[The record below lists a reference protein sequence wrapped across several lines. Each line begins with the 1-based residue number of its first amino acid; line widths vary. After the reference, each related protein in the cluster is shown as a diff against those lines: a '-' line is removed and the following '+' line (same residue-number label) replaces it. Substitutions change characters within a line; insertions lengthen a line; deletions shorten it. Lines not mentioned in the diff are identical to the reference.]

1 MGMLRILLWLGYA
14 LLVSATFM
22 AIAACVGLLMLEL
35 REAGL
40 MLSLAILS
48 GLVGAL
54 MLTASFRTTSRESA
68 SGAILF
74 LMLFWSVVPLV
85 CAMPFYVLGGT
96 PSIGTA
102 LFEGVSTMTT
112 TGASTLDP
120 DSLSDTLL
128 FWRAFLQF
136 FGGVSA
142 ATFAVVI
149 LAALN
154 LTGTGIHRSGLF
166 TFRTGELFPKM
177 IRIGR
182 LVGAIYLFLAL
193 VAFVLMVM
201 AGTEAFTALCLALSG
216 ISTGGLQPFVGPISN
231 VLNPFAAIILALLC
245 LFGAFNVSIL
255 WDFMRIRRFR
265 QFLKLIVHVEH
276 RGLLGIAAGL
286 VILTVIFAELSSLG
300 AGLLDAIFFASSAG
314 YRYDVISIDMV
325 PAPVLIAV
333 ALIGG
338 SALSTAGGIK
348 VIRLLLLFRHLG
360 TDMARLSHPSRV
372 KPIEFRSSA
381 IGDDEFLS
389 IWMYFFGYS
398 LCFAVGA
405 LALAASGLNLQDLL
419 ATSAASLSNMGPL
432 LDMTLPAS
440 GLRYQDFNGLQMIV
454 SGGLML
460 IGRVEVLVA
469 LSLLIP
475 ANWQQ

>member
-1 MGMLRILLWLGYA
+1 MGLLRILLWLGYA
-14 LLVSATFM
+14 LLASATFM
-22 AIAACVGLLMLEL
+22 AIAACVGLMMLEL
-35 REAGL
+35 RDAGM

-54 MLTASFRTTSRESA
+54 MLTSSFRTASRESA

-74 LMLFWSVVPLV
+74 LILFWSVVPLI
-85 CAMPFYVLGGT
+85 CALPFYVLGGT
-96 PSIGTA
+96 TSIWTA
-102 LFEGVSTMTT
+102 LFEGISTMTT
-112 TGASTLDP
+112 TGASTLNP
-120 DSLSDTLL
+120 ENLSDTLL
-128 FWRAFLQF
+128 FWRSLLQF

-201 AGTEAFTALCLALSG
+201 AGTDAFVALCLALSG
-216 ISTGGLQPFVGPISN
+216 ISTGGLQPFIGPVSN
-231 VLNPFAAIILALLC
+231 VLNPFSAVILALLC

-255 WDFMRIRRFR
+255 WDFLRIRRFR
-265 QFLKLIVHVEH
+265 QFLKLMVHVEH
-276 RGLLGIAAGL
+276 RGLLGIAAAL
-286 VILTVIFAELSSLG
+286 IILTVIFADLSSLG
-300 AGLLDAIFFASSAG
+300 SAILDSVFFASSAG
-314 YRYDVISIDMV
+314 YRYDVISVDMI

-348 VIRLLLLFRHLG
+348 
-360 TDMARLSHPSRV
+360 
-372 KPIEFRSSA
+372 
-381 IGDDEFLS
+381 
-389 IWMYFFGYS
+389 
-398 LCFAVGA
+398 
-405 LALAASGLNLQDLL
+405 
-419 ATSAASLSNMGPL
+419 
-432 LDMTLPAS
+432 
-440 GLRYQDFNGLQMIV
+440 
-454 SGGLML
+454 
-460 IGRVEVLVA
+460 
-469 LSLLIP
+469 
-475 ANWQQ
+475 